1 MSPTSLAAC
10 FLAGATTF
18 VAVPLIL
25 DWTDRLDEPLRRE
38 LEIKMAALGLEHGYL
53 TDWLRT
59 WRVATLAALIVPSLL
74 GMIPVGVFLAL
85 VINRFF
91 PAWLRSRV
99 RRHQSLLETQI
110 PSATRQ
116 LSGQLRAGTSLP
128 EAIEEVSMR
137 LPEPLRWH
145 FQKVRQRMAQGAE
158 IRLALEDMRGT
169 LKMESMSLLVTVLKV
184 ALEHG
189 GPLAEV
195 LERITRS
202 LQELERVRRKREA
215 DTAAGRMMI
224 TVLGCFPVGFL
235 LMMTMFNPE
244 IGRTMFL
251 TIPGQILLLVT
262 ALITYFSLAW
272 AARIVAGP
280 GG

>member
-1 MSPTSLAAC
+1 MSPVSLAAC
-10 FLAGATTF
+10 FLTGATTF
-18 VAVPLIL
+18 VTVPLVL
-25 DWTDRLDEPLRRE
+25 DWTDRFDQPLRAE
-38 LEIKMAALGLEHGYL
+38 LEGKMSALGLESGYL

-59 WRVATLAALIVPSLL
+59 WRVATLALLIVPSLL
-74 GMIPVGVFLAL
+74 GMVPVGIFAAFVA
-85 VINRFF
+85 NQFF
-91 PAWLRSRV
+91 PNWLRSRV
-99 RRHQSLLETQI
+99 KRHQALLESQI

-116 LSGQLRAGTSLP
+116 LAGQLRAGTSLT
-128 EAIEEVSMR
+128 EAIEEVSQR

-158 IRLALEDMRGT
+158 IRLALEDMRGN

-184 ALEHG
+184 ALERG

-224 TVLGCFPVGFL
+224 TVLGFFPVGFL
-235 LMMTMFNPE
+235 LMMTMFNRD
-244 IGRTMFL
+244 IGGVVFFTL
-251 TIPGQILLLVT
+251 PGQILLLVT
-262 ALITYFSLAW
+262 ALITYVSLMW
-272 AARIVAGP
+272 ASRIIAGP
-280 GG
+280 NG